1 MAKKK
6 KKINIFFN
14 LSMLDV
20 NGKKKYLSGG
30 GAVVA
35 MEVVVMEA
43 AIER

>member
-30 GAVVA
+30 AVVA